1 MICARNEG
9 SDAGGKI
16 SLLNA
21 AIIPTS
27 PTAAAEGEEGGRDGD
42 DLPSRKR
49 TIPRVRKC
57 LALSHSIRI
66 RQRARTRA

>member
-9 SDAGGKI
+9 NDAGGKI

-27 PTAAAEGEEGGRDGD
+27 PAAAAEGEEGGREAIFRIGNARFRAYVNA
-42 DLPSRKR
+42 SR
-49 TIPRVRKC
+49 
-57 LALSHSIRI
+57 
-66 RQRARTRA
+66 